1 MSYESTVARSERLC
15 AKSRTNAKPAHDR
28 NTRIFQ
34 SAFACGASR
43 MLVSRCPGD
52 RFSGV
57 LSRHACFCP
66 FAAKTEALHRG
77 TILRGVLVGGESRV
91 LFSRCFGD
99 RGIIVARH
107 VCPCPVVLLSRG
119 PGHYIAVLITPV
131 ENHRGDD

>member
-1 MSYESTVARSERLC
+1 MRVRLQIGAFVC
-15 AKSRTNAKPAHDR
+15 KEPDKCKAG
-28 NTRIFQ
+28 TRQKHPIFQ

-66 FAAKTEALHRG
+66 FVTRTEALHRG

-99 RGIIVARH
+99 RGITVARH
-107 VCPCPVVLLSRG
+107 VCPCPIVLLSRG
-119 PGHYIAVLITPV
+119 PGHYIAVLKTPV
-131 ENHRGDD
+131 ENHRSDD